1 MMLARKKEYLGFYL
15 NTNKDGKPEKTKESP
30 ENQQSPPIPSGRQS
44 SKTPNGISKFSLHI
58 FEPISTL
65 TIICQIGFLGA
76 G

>member
-1 MMLARKKEYLGFYL
+1 MQIEYDAENYLVSKK
-15 NTNKDGKPEKTKESP
+15 NV
-30 ENQQSPPIPSGRQS
+30 
-44 SKTPNGISKFSLHI
+44 ISKFSLHI